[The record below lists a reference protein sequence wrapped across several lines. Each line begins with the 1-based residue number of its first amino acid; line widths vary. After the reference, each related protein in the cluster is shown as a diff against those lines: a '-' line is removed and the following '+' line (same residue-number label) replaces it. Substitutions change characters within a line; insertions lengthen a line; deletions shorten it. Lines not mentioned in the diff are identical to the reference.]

1 MTIDIASRQ
10 VNAMPAPTWHRLRMN
25 RALLPEKL
33 PDRALA
39 AAIDVEGFVGQP
51 RADAFDEALADL
63 QARMGSPVR
72 QDGKGEPAEGLDA
85 PALSEYQRRLAR
97 REAAHDVAASFRT
110 GSGAQA
116 AALVEKLVPKRRVL
130 ATAPGAQDARAF
142 MHLKPEGGAGACAV
156 DIVLA
161 EDSSA
166 DITLLFDAADADASF
181 CGSCLRIFCAA
192 RSRLS
197 LTAIQACGRN
207 CTLLDNAGCVLDED
221 AHIEAACYSLSEGTS
236 YTGLAC
242 DLRGARSSARMQV
255 RYLAAG
261 DAECD
266 FNYEFDHHGRAT
278 ESDLNANGVL
288 MGESVKTLKATIDF
302 IRGCKGAHGHEQET
316 ALIVGEKAR
325 NRSCPV
331 ILCGE
336 DDVAGDHGATIG
348 HINAE
353 QLFYLACRGL
363 AQADAEALF
372 ARSTVEAALEAC
384 RDDRARDAVASIARD
399 ADLGKEPLCI
409 R

>member
-85 PALSEYQRRLAR
+85 AALSGYQRRLAR

-197 LTAIQACGRN
+197 LTAIQACGET
-207 CTLLDNAGCVLDED
+207 CTLLDDTGCVLDED
-221 AHIEAACYSLSEGTS
+221 ARIHTTCFALSAGAS
-236 YTGLAC
+236 YTGFAC
-242 DLRGARSSARMQV
+242 DLRGARSGVRAET
-255 RYLAAG
+255 RYLATG
-261 DAECD
+261 
-266 FNYEFDHHGRAT
+266 
-278 ESDLNANGVL
+278 NADSTSTTN
-288 MGESVKTLKATIDF
+288 STITDPPPKAT
-302 IRGCKGAHGHEQET
+302 
-316 ALIVGEKAR
+316 
-325 NRSCPV
+325 
-331 ILCGE
+331 
-336 DDVAGDHGATIG
+336 
-348 HINAE
+348 
-353 QLFYLACRGL
+353 
-363 AQADAEALF
+363 
-372 ARSTVEAALEAC
+372 
-384 RDDRARDAVASIARD
+384 
-399 ADLGKEPLCI
+399 
-409 R
+409 

>member
-25 RALLPEKL
+25 RALLHEKL

-85 PALSEYQRRLAR
+85 AALSEYQRRLAR

-197 LTAIQACGRN
+197 LTAIQACGET
-207 CTLLDNAGCVLDED
+207 CTLLDDTGCVLDED
-221 AHIEAACYSLSEGTS
+221 ARIHTTCFALSAGAS
-236 YTGLAC
+236 YTGFAC
-242 DLRGARSSARMQV
+242 DLRGARSGVRAET
-255 RYLAAG
+255 RYLATG
-261 DAECD
+261 NAELD
-266 FNYEFDHHGRAT
+266 FNYEFDHHGPAT

-316 ALIVGEKAR
+316 ALISGEKAR

-348 HINAE
+348 HIGAE
-353 QLFYLACRGL
+353 QLFYLASRGL

-372 ARSTVEAALEAC
+372 ARSTVDAALQAC
-384 RDDRARDAVASIARD
+384 ADERVQRAVMRIADFR
-399 ADLGKEPLCI
+399 KEPTCD

>member
-85 PALSEYQRRLAR
+85 AALSEYQRRLAR

-197 LTAIQACGRN
+197 LTAIQACGET
-207 CTLLDNAGCVLDED
+207 CTLLDDTGCVLDED
-221 AHIEAACYSLSEGTS
+221 ARIHTTCFALSAGAS
-236 YTGLAC
+236 YTGFAC
-242 DLRGARSSARMQV
+242 DLRGARSGVRAET
-255 RYLAAG
+255 RYLATG
-261 DAECD
+261 NAELD
-266 FNYEFDHHGRAT
+266 FNYEFDHHGPST

-316 ALIVGEKAR
+316 ALISGEKAR

-348 HINAE
+348 HIGAE
-353 QLFYLACRGL
+353 QLFYLASRGL

-372 ARSTVEAALEAC
+372 ARSTVDAALQAC
-384 RDDRARDAVASIARD
+384 ADERVQRAVMRIADFR
-399 ADLGKEPLCI
+399 KEPTCD